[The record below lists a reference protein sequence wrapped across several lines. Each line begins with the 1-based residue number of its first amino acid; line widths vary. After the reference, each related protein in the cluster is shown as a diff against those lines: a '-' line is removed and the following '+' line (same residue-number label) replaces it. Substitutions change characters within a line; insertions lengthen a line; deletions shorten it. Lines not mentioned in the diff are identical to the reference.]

1 MKEWS
6 GIAIL
11 CGIINI
17 ALLFIIPISNGI
29 SSSNAYD
36 QFQQEINEKYTKAT
50 DILSNN
56 DTLNLT
62 DDQLSDI
69 RFAFMLFGNEVTRSS
84 KEREYGQDK
93 IKEIIEKYPDGKY
106 LHNYVNAIVA
116 YNGPIKEVPQ
126 ETEYQGKKISYHK
139 NVYLHQPTVK
149 EIKEAVEYLDKVPD
163 WYYGTLADKIK
174 HDKAIIKSQAAEMGI
189 K

>member
-1 MKEWS
+1 MKAWS

-11 CGIINI
+11 CGLINI

-36 QFQQEINEKYTKAT
+36 QFQQETSQEYEKAV
-50 DILSNN
+50 DILSNS

-62 DDQLSDI
+62 DEQIGDVK
-69 RFAFMLFGNEVTRSS
+69 FAFMLFGNKATRSS
-84 KEREYGQDK
+84 KEMEYGQNK
-93 IKEIIEKYPDGKY
+93 VGAVVRKYPDGEFLY
-106 LHNYVNAIVA
+106 NYVNALVE
-116 YNGPIKEVPQ
+116 YNSPKKEIPKT
-126 ETEYQGKKISYHK
+126 TEIQGKTIQYHTYT
-139 NVYLHQPTVK
+139 YLHQPTKK
-149 EIKEAVEYLDKVPD
+149 ELKEAIEYLDEIPD

-189 K
+189 E